1 MEPVAPNALL
11 VELIGYRVAIRD
23 VVMAAMK
30 GRIEAGNLRDLW
42 QARKNRFDRRE
53 IMRLVQRCERN
64 QAFQPRKKSSSFQVN
79 WRLGRWRRGAQ
90 ARTGFVA
97 GTDHDLGL
105 RIASAGLSTFSTA
118 NLHYRQSRASKRKR
132 DAKLEFAALPAV
144 VTVPLVIASPLNEFN
159 QCRHAKIFA
168 LCPGVTEMKKPSP
181 RR

>member
-1 MEPVAPNALL
+1 MTSA
-11 VELIGYRVAIRD
+11 
-23 VVMAAMK
+23 
-30 GRIEAGNLRDLW
+30 
-42 QARKNRFDRRE
+42 
-53 IMRLVQRCERN
+53 C
-64 QAFQPRKKSSSFQVN
+64 
-79 WRLGRWRRGAQ
+79 
-90 ARTGFVA
+90 
-97 GTDHDLGL
+97 
-105 RIASAGLSTFSTA
+105 IASAGLSTFSTA